1 MGPKKARRGHP
12 ELAGGVCTIVMGL
25 KDRDLIT
32 LKEIDGPQAPHDAFL
47 KREIGLRKDA
57 LACVDDPA
65 RLAEYIGGEVEGLGL
80 REDWAVKKEAFPGV
94 ELHFVFNRADDEFP
108 ASLRVLFSGRRIRG
122 VSGEDLIEL
131 TVACLNHM
139 LRYVK
144 ETVKEPPEIC
154 SKV

>member
-1 MGPKKARRGHP
+1 
-12 ELAGGVCTIVMGL
+12 MGL
-25 KDRDLIT
+25 KDKNLIS

-47 KREIGLRKDA
+47 KRMVDLRKDA
-57 LACVDDPA
+57 LAYVDDVA
-65 RLAEYIGGEVEGLGL
+65 KLAEYVGGEAESLGL
-80 REDWAVKKEAFPGV
+80 REDWALRKEAFPGV
-94 ELHFVFNRADDEFP
+94 EIHFVFNKADDEFP
-108 ASLRVLFSGRRIRG
+108 ASLRVLFSGRRIRS

-144 ETVKEPPEIC
+144 ETVADPPEIC